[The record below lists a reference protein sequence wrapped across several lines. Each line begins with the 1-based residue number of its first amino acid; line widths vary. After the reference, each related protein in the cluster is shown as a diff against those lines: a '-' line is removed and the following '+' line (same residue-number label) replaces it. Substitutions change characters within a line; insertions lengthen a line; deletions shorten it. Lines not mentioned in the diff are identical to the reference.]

1 MVKTCHKRISNIKQ
15 SSSTKNMAANQQ
27 KEASTFV
34 NKSDENSTT
43 EVKNVNGS
51 ARIVRQCADGAHGDQ
66 AEVGQGDSKVE

>member
-1 MVKTCHKRISNIKQ
+1 MVKTCHERISNI
-15 SSSTKNMAANQQ
+15 SNHRYEEHGRESTE
-27 KEASTFV
+27 EASTFV
-34 NKSDENSTT
+34 NKSDENSKT